1 MIFTVDEQTKSIK
14 IKLEPEEL
22 ELAKTN
28 PESFKI
34 LMDTQSEVRR
44 LISKNVED
52 HLKHRLECEKIYAN
66 EREQIRE
73 KQFEAMKIE
82 HEERENIRRQQMES
96 QRLEAEQCQRSW
108 DRIVYGAEV
117 IMNKVLP
124 DQPNN
129 V

>member
-1 MIFTVDEQTKSIK
+1 MKFVFDKRTNSFQM
-14 IKLEPEEL
+14 KLESDEL

-34 LMDTQSEVRR
+34 LMDTQSEARR

-66 EREQIRE
+66 EREQVRE

-96 QRLEAEQCQRSW
+96 QRLEAEQCQKSW
-108 DRIVYGAEV
+108 DRIVYGTEI

-124 DQPNN
+124 DKSNN

>member
-1 MIFTVDEQTKSIK
+1 MKFILNPSANECQIE
-14 IKLEPEEL
+14 LNPEEL

-34 LMDTQSEVRR
+34 LMDTQSEARR

-52 HLKHRLECEKIYAN
+52 QLKHRLECEKIYAN

-96 QRLEAEQCQRSW
+96 QRLEAEQCQKSW

-124 DQPNN
+124 DQSNN

>member
-1 MIFTVDEQTKSIK
+1 
-14 IKLEPEEL
+14 
-22 ELAKTN
+22 
-28 PESFKI
+28 
-34 LMDTQSEVRR
+34 MDTQSEARR

-66 EREQIRE
+66 EREQVRE

-124 DQPNN
+124 DQSNN

>member
-34 LMDTQSEVRR
+34 LMDTQSEARR

-73 KQFEAMKIE
+73 KQFEAIKEKLKDKLSIKEYESIKYKIE
-82 HEERENIRRQQMES
+82 DGCFIISFKRTRKKYTRKQD
-96 QRLEAEQCQRSW
+96 L
-108 DRIVYGAEV
+108 
-117 IMNKVLP
+117 VLA
-124 DQPNN
+124 
-129 V
+129 

>member
-1 MIFTVDEQTKSIK
+1 MIFTVDKQTKSVK
-14 IKLEPEEL
+14 MKLEPEEL

-28 PESFKI
+28 PESLKI
-34 LMDTQSEVRR
+34 LMDTQSEARR
-44 LISKNVED
+44 LISKNIED

-96 QRLEAEQCQRSW
+96 QTLEVEQCRRLWLQHCLWS
-108 DRIVYGAEV
+108 
-117 IMNKVLP
+117 
-124 DQPNN
+124 
-129 V
+129 

>member
-1 MIFTVDEQTKSIK
+1 MKFILNQSANECQIE
-14 IKLEPEEL
+14 LNPEEL

-34 LMDTQSEVRR
+34 LMDTQSEARR
-44 LISKNVED
+44 LISKNVEE

-124 DQPNN
+124 DQSNN

>member
-1 MIFTVDEQTKSIK
+1 MKFIFDKKTNNFQ

-34 LMDTQSEVRR
+34 LMDTQSEARR

-66 EREQIRE
+66 EREQVRE